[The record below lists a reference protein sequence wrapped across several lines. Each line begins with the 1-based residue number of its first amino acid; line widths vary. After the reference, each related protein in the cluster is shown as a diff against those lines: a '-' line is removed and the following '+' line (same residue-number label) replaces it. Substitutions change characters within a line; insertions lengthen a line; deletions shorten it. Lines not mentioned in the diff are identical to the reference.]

1 MFFACKNILVIL
13 LQAYRLY
20 VIWDKF
26 NVGKAQMT
34 TEDKFLLATNN
45 ENTVLRFAE
54 YNNITYLT
62 LLVRITLA
70 RHCFICATRNGSKC
84 YVNEKAA

>member
-45 ENTVLRFAE
+45 
-54 YNNITYLT
+54 
-62 LLVRITLA
+62 
-70 RHCFICATRNGSKC
+70 
-84 YVNEKAA
+84 